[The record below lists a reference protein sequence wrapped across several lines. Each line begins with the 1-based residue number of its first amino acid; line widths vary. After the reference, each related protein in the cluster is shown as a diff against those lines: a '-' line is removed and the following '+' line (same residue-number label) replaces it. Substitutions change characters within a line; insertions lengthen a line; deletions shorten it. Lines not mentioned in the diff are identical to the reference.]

1 MIVIGVILNY
11 MILHLLTYRIYP
23 PGIYAGKQG
32 MRKAGNVVGIEA
44 RAIHN
49 TLIHNNN
56 RGGYYN
62 DGGSVKS
69 ILFIPFIS

>member
-1 MIVIGVILNY
+1 MA
-11 MILHLLTYRIYP
+11 IYT
-23 PGIYAGKQG
+23 GKQG
-32 MRKAGNVVGIEA
+32 MRKVGNVVGIEA

-69 ILFIPFIS
+69 HIYIDMAYPVRKQNIQT